1 MRASE
6 LAMTMVGMIKDV
18 EKTALD
24 SIRTL
29 YQPDQEDSNS
39 ITDVKAVIHR
49 GMETYVVLT
58 SLQAW
63 AAAQR
68 TAALQKLESDCMEL
82 GITTDPVAGTTT
94 VIYSDHDYSFGKKQ
108 NNNSTAVDAKAFLVE
123 LHKLGV
129 DKDII
134 DKAKKNATVDKK
146 GAVYITV
153 TGVD

>member
-6 LAMTMVGMIKDV
+6 LAMTMGGMIKDV

-49 GMETYVVLT
+49 GMETYLVLT